1 MAWTITPPGVL
12 LVGFPLAVFY
22 TAYRTMVRSLREGDR
37 LRELI
42 VENASDGIFVAAPDC
57 SIVSWN
63 PAMERITGLSAD
75 EVVGKSWRDVLSPAN
90 GNGDGMV
97 RQSASPCQPPA
108 EAWFAPMTR
117 KDGTSAWILC
127 SSNIIAGREGRTKA
141 IVIVVHDVT
150 AEREAEQLKADFVA
164 TISHE
169 LRTPLTPLKGF
180 LSSLIEGTIDDGSD
194 ARREYYRI
202 MLRQANR
209 LERLVTELLEVSRI
223 ESNSGLGTTYPV
235 DLSSPLVEQ
244 IRTFA
249 EEHPARSIE
258 LEAPERP
265 VLVDADPSRIGLV
278 SSNLIANALKYSPAD
293 KPVRVNLSV
302 EDHRATVSIR
312 DEGPG
317 IPPSE
322 HERIF
327 DRFYQIE
334 NHLTRPSGGVGL
346 GLYICRRLV
355 EGMGGR
361 LWVDSKPGQGSTFSF
376 SLPLADVNALTNILG

>member
-1 MAWTITPPGVL
+1 MDFL
-12 LVGFPLAVFY
+12 
-22 TAYRTMVRSLREGDR
+22 
-37 LRELI
+37 
-42 VENASDGIFVAAPDC
+42 
-57 SIVSWN
+57 
-63 PAMERITGLSAD
+63 
-75 EVVGKSWRDVLSPAN
+75 
-90 GNGDGMV
+90 
-97 RQSASPCQPPA
+97 
-108 EAWFAPMTR
+108 
-117 KDGTSAWILC
+117 
-127 SSNIIAGREGRTKA
+127 EGR
-141 IVIVVHDVT
+141 
-150 AEREAEQLKADFVA
+150 
-164 TISHE
+164 
-169 LRTPLTPLKGF
+169 
-180 LSSLIEGTIDDGSD
+180 
-194 ARREYYRI
+194 
-202 MLRQANR
+202 
-209 LERLVTELLEVSRI
+209 
-223 ESNSGLGTTYPV
+223 
-235 DLSSPLVEQ
+235 VEQ
-244 IRTFA
+244 HESLA
-249 EEHPARSIE
+249 
-258 LEAPERP
+258 